1 MLQPGGCGEKAG
13 RKHTEMLNSG
23 YFWELAICYLY
34 EWPSSLFDECMT
46 YGASSFILSVES
58 SSGKVLI
65 PFPFVLLFKISSWHQ
80 CVSSGSKIPPQANG
94 RTSYNLLSSY
104 YMPGTILSAL
114 HHCLIKSSVGT
125 AEYSATITASINSH
139 DNLMKLLLLLSSFCR
154 RRRN

>member
-104 YMPGTILSAL
+104 YR
-114 HHCLIKSSVGT
+114 HCSLYCIFLPYIGLLK
-125 AEYSATITASINSH
+125 NS
-139 DNLMKLLLLLSSFCR
+139 NSSFHIFLVS
-154 RRRN
+154 